1 MFNQLLLGNKPTSL
15 EKMKSY
21 FLTSALIT
29 QSITLISQPLIHGVP
44 EVASS
49 EISSYFLNL
58 TTSVTTS
65 SAFIFYFFP
74 EPI

>member
-1 MFNQLLLGNKPTSL
+1 M
-15 EKMKSY
+15 
-21 FLTSALIT
+21 
-29 QSITLISQPLIHGVP
+29 IHGVP

-49 EISSYFLNL
+49 EISSYFLKL